1 MVTRQAGKQTRMTA
15 LSEFQRLE
23 AQGSWREAPGA
34 RLREVIVSVGDA
46 TLILSDPKS
55 ERPLSHW
62 SLPAVTRLNPGK
74 LPAIYA
80 PGAGQADETV
90 EIDDPLMIGAI
101 ERVHRA
107 VEARRSHPGRL
118 RGGLTALAVVAML
131 VTLVM
136 WLPDAIIRHAAHVAP
151 PAQARQIGAAILTDI
166 QRSTG
171 AVCTRRSG
179 QAVLDWLAPRLA
191 GSEAQLR
198 VVPGPLNG
206 VLRLPGDLYVI
217 GSDLLTGATGPEA
230 MAGHIIAARLAG
242 DDDTARLVAL
252 RQAGF
257 TTALRLLTLGNVP
270 TGALAGYGETL
281 LTSPQPRPADNRAL
295 LDAFEGAGIGSAA
308 YARSLDPTGETVL
321 PLIEGDPFRSA
332 PPARPLLTLEQWQAL
347 QQICAG

>member
-1 MVTRQAGKQTRMTA
+1 MTA

-34 RLREVIVSVGDA
+34 RLREVVVSVGDA
-46 TLILSDPKS
+46 TLVLYDPKS

-74 LPAIYA
+74 TPAIYA
-80 PGAGQADETV
+80 PGVAQVDETV
-90 EIDDPLMIGAI
+90 EIDDPLMIDAI

-107 VEARRSHPGRL
+107 VEARRAHPGRL
-118 RGGLTALAVVAML
+118 RGGLTVLAVVVML
-131 VTLVM
+131 ATLVM
-136 WLPDAIIRHAAHVAP
+136 WLPDAIIRHAAHIAP
-151 PAQARQIGAAILTDI
+151 PAQARQIGAAVLTDI
-166 QRSTG
+166 ERSTG

-191 GSEAQLR
+191 EPEAQLQ

-230 MAGHIIAARLAG
+230 AAGHVIAARLAG
-242 DDDTARLVAL
+242 DDATTRLQAV
-252 RQAGF
+252 RRAGF
-257 TTALRLLTLGNVP
+257 GAALRLLTLGSISSD
-270 TGALAGYGETL
+270 TLTGYGEVL
-281 LTSPQPRPADNRAL
+281 LTSPQPRPSNHKAL
-295 LDAFEGAGIGSAA
+295 LDAFERAGIGSAA
-308 YARSLDPTGETVL
+308 YARSIDPTGETVL
-321 PLIEGDPFRSA
+321 PLIEGDPFRST
-332 PPARPLLTLEQWQAL
+332 PPPRPLLTTEQWQAL